1 MRVTQIFDIRNNDT
15 AIEDKNIFDIIKMGD
30 NYDEPD
36 EYNYWHNLILNE
48 TSHPIT
54 YLIHIEAA
62 TGSPT

>member
-15 AIEDKNIFDIIKMGD
+15 VIEDKNIFDIIKMGD

-48 TSHPIT
+48 TGYPIT